1 MQTLEQVAAAHNA
14 SRILLDQ
21 QVSRKARR
29 IWAQADRSYLEASWD
44 ALAPLITA
52 EVLAG
57 QISAAEQSAAYLDAV
72 SLTQGHDAPK
82 AKINPRAFS
91 GVMLDGREVG
101 PALYGGVTTTKQR
114 IAQGWPLEMAFQSG
128 ATFLG
133 LIAKAAVQDMGRQS
147 DGTLAVGR
155 HYQLYVRVVSA
166 GACSRCA
173 ILAGKSSYRVAF
185 KRHPACRCTA
195 APVGNDE
202 AIPEG
207 MFAGPHDYFESL
219 PAAEQDRIF
228 TKSGAEAIRQGAD
241 PAKVVN
247 ARRGAYGIGYSGHQ
261 NAPSVGPNR
270 LEKLTIGKR
279 ADGSPLQV
287 YATSEGTSYRSSW
300 ARQQIDVDG
309 NYAKGAGDRYRK
321 TTMVRLMP
329 EQIAIMA
336 GGDAARWRELL
347 AKYGYLA

>member
-1 MQTLEQVAAAHNA
+1 MPTLEQVAAAHNA
-14 SRILLDQ
+14 SRIALDHG
-21 QVSRKARR
+21 VSRKVRR

-52 EVLAG
+52 EVVAG
-57 QISAAEQSAAYLDAV
+57 QVAAAEQSAGYLEAV
-72 SLTQGHDAPK
+72 SLAQAVDAPK
-82 AKINPRAFS
+82 AKVNAQAFS

-101 PALYGGVTTTKQR
+101 PALYGGVTTTKAR
-114 IAQGWPLEMAFQSG
+114 IAQGWPLEQAFQSG

-155 HYQLYVRVVSA
+155 HYQLYVRVINA

-195 APVGNDE
+195 APVAGGED
-202 AIPEG
+202 IPEG

-219 PAAEQDRIF
+219 PRDEQDRVF

-247 ARRGAYGIGYSGHQ
+247 ARRGAYGIGYSGHS
-261 NAPSVGPNR
+261 NGPQVNVNR
-270 LEKLTIGKR
+270 LQKLTIGKR
-279 ADGSPLQV
+279 ADGTPLQV

-300 ARQQIDVDG
+300 ARQQIDVAG

-329 EQIAIMA
+329 EQIAVMA